1 MSGDPKLSRGYRN
14 RNPGNIE
21 HLPTNK
27 WLGLETPPSD
37 GRFCRFRSHQHGIR
51 ALALLLQSYQDRH
64 GLRTVRGI
72 VARWAPS
79 SENDTRAYQAAVAAR
94 LGVGLDDPIDLHD
107 AAIMRG
113 LVEAIIRHELGGMPY
128 APDTIAEGLRMA
140 GLVQPGLAH
149 SGTVRAAA
157 GSVVAGVT
165 AAAVVDAVTT
175 LAPHAEGLASVLRAL
190 GPWGVA
196 AAVIGVAAWTIHQ
209 RLQRQRD
216 VTR

>member
-1 MSGDPKLSRGYRN
+1 MTADPKAARGYRN

-21 HLPTNK
+21 HIPANK
-27 WLGLETPPSD
+27 WLGLEDPPSD

-72 VARWAPS
+72 IARWAPS
-79 SENDTRAYQAAVAAR
+79 TENNTRAYQEAVAKR
-94 LGVGLDDPIDLHD
+94 LAVGLDDPIDLHD
-107 AAIMRG
+107 AAALRG
-113 LVEAIIRHELGGMPY
+113 LVEAIIRHELGGQPY
-128 APDTIAEGLRMA
+128 APEVIAEGLRMA
-140 GLVQPGLAH
+140 GLVQPGLAN

-165 AAAVVDAVTT
+165 AAAVVEAVTT
-175 LAPHAEGLASVLRAL
+175 LAPHAEGLAAVLRAL

-196 AAVIGVAAWTIHQ
+196 VAVIGAAAWAIHG
-209 RLQRQRD
+209 RLQRQRE
-216 VTR
+216 VTG